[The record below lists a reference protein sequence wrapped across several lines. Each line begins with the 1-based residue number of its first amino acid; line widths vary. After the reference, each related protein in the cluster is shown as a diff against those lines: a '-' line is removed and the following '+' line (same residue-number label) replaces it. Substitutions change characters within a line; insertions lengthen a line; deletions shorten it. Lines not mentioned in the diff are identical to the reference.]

1 MFSAALMFSSYNI
14 EQYVPV
20 YNQSIG
26 AYGFES
32 ISYQY
37 PYLMAINAVF
47 FMLAIVLGMFDLFD
61 KYGFKIFKK
70 KES

>member
-1 MFSAALMFSSYNI
+1 
-14 EQYVPV
+14 V